1 MCGIT
6 GKISLRGTGISLE
19 LLRRMAGTL
28 IHRGPDDEGFYTS
41 PHAGLAQRR
50 LAVIDPIPES
60 TAPLSNEDGSIWIVF
75 NGEIYNF
82 PELRSELELLG
93 HKFRTHCDTEIIVH
107 LYEEMGLEC
116 LAKLRG
122 MFAFAIWDSRRNR
135 LFAAR
140 DRLGK
145 KPFCYTRTADGLIF
159 GSEIKAITADPTVE
173 IAPSF
178 VAIDEYLTWQCVPS
192 PLTAFENIFKLPP
205 AHFLT
210 FDLSGDL
217 QIRRYWSPEF
227 SKKTDLGFSDAAE
240 HLRELLRESV
250 KIRMVADVPLGAFLS
265 GGVDSGA
272 VVALMA
278 TQSSAPVKT
287 FSIGFEDEKFNEL
300 PVARL
305 VAERYGTDHTEIV
318 VRPNAAEV
326 VPLLVRHYNEPFAD
340 SSALPTY
347 YVAKAAREHV
357 TVSLS
362 GDGGDEGFAG
372 YRHYAMLRRF
382 DLFDRLPTHV
392 RGVLQTF
399 RQGLSKATRYD
410 KLAKVDR
417 LLSMIVDELPGRY
430 RTYHSIVKPQ
440 ERANLY
446 GPALRSF
453 LPDQRCRNDARAQI
467 WSQSIDSVDWMI
479 EHDLRNYLADCLMVK
494 TDIASMANSLEVRC
508 PLLDQNVVEFACQIP
523 TDWKMEKSG
532 GKYILKRAMQTYHP
546 PEILNR
552 PKTGFALPVANWF
565 RGELAETL
573 RDTLLSDISKKRGL
587 FNTQYLSYWIE
598 SHKSGARNWS
608 NRLWALMMLE
618 LWFREFID

>member
-50 LAVIDPIPES
+50 LAIIDPIPES

-75 NGEIYNF
+75 NGEIYDF
-82 PELRSELELLG
+82 TALREELELLG
-93 HKFRTHCDTEIIVH
+93 HRFRTHCDTEVIVH
-107 LYEEMGLEC
+107 LYEELGLEC

-122 MFAFAIWDSRRNR
+122 MFAFAIWDSRINR

-145 KPFCYTRTADGLIF
+145 KPFCYTRTTDGLVF
-159 GSEIKAITADPTVE
+159 GSEIKAITADPAVP
-173 IAPSF
+173 ISPSF

-217 QIRRYWSPEF
+217 QIRRYWTPEF

-250 KIRMVADVPLGAFLS
+250 KTRMVADVPLGAFLS

-305 VAERYGTDHTEIV
+305 VAERYGTDHTEII

-357 TVSLS
+357 TVALS

-372 YRHYAMLRRF
+372 YGHYAMLRRF
-382 DLFDRLPTHV
+382 DVFDRLPMHV
-392 RGVLQTF
+392 RSVLQTL
-399 RQGLSKATRYD
+399 RQGLSKTTRWNT
-410 KLAKVDR
+410 LAKFDR
-417 LLSMIVDELPGRY
+417 LLSMMVDELPGRY

-440 ERANLY
+440 ERAHLY
-446 GPALRSF
+446 ASEFRS
-453 LPDQRCRNDARAQI
+453 LLAEQRFHNDIVSHDMNHR
-467 WSQSIDSVDWMI
+467 IDSVDWMI
-479 EHDLRNYLADCLMVK
+479 QHDLRVYLADCLMVK

-523 TDWKMEKSG
+523 TGWKMHKSG
-532 GKYILKRAMQTYHP
+532 GKYILKRALEPYLP

-552 PKTGFALPVANWF
+552 PKRGFALPVATWF
-565 RGELAETL
+565 RGELAGLL
-573 RDTLLSDISKKRGL
+573 RDTLLSDNSKKRGL
-587 FNTQYLSYWIE
+587 FNTEYISYWIR
-598 SHKSGARNWS
+598 SHQAGSRNWS